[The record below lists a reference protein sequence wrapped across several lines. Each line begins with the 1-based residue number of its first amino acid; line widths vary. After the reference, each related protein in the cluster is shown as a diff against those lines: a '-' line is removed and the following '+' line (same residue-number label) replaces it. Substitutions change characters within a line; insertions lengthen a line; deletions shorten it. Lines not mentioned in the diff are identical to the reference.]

1 MADREYSEA
10 VRRLID
16 YPGDTVPASV
26 IAPVVKMHPS
36 VIIEYA
42 KTGKWKLSAFITAG
56 DRVKFFKEDFLE
68 KTGLKE
74 REPEEPT
81 DHQLMLAIVDALTA
95 MLDAQKSILMQL
107 DQQNDMIHAMAP
119 GFALRFTENKT
130 AASGN

>member
-36 VIIEYA
+36 VIIDYA
-42 KTGKWKLSAFITAG
+42 KRGKWELSACLVSG
-56 DRVKFFKEDFLE
+56 DRVKFFKQDFLE

-81 DHQLMLAIVDALTA
+81 DHQLMLAVVDALTA
-95 MLDAQKSILMQL
+95 ILETQKSILMQL
-107 DQQNDMIHAMAP
+107 DQQNDMIHAIAP
-119 GFALRFTENKT
+119 GFALRCMENKT